1 MRTHGCWR
9 QTLQVKPAQPA
20 EGPRQGPAVGP
31 QAGFLAKAM
40 LCHKAWVGD
49 ALEGIEVQG
58 KGDHAEHKGSKPS
71 VPQMNRRR
79 RCRGSSPPGGGDR
92 PRCAPRPRRI
102 ADPRRATWPES
113 GHRCRDGEPARSAR
127 RGQSGCSPR
136 PRVRQWRGCRSGGP
150 NHSWR
155 SPTATGSASR
165 RDACRCRGLR
175 TASGWPARSTA
186 CHRCPGP
193 TWSPPTCPSRTL
205 TRIASMKIAA

>member
-79 RCRGSSPPGGGDR
+79 RRRGSVH
-92 PRCAPRPRRI
+92 
-102 ADPRRATWPES
+102 RAAT
-113 GHRCRDGEPARSAR
+113 ARAAR
-127 RGQSGCSPR
+127 RD
-136 PRVRQWRGCRSGGP
+136 RGVLRILDEQLGRNP
-150 NHSWR
+150 VI
-155 SPTATGSASR
+155 
-165 RDACRCRGLR
+165 DAA
-175 TASGWPARSTA
+175 TASLLDQHGAVKADVVPDLA
-186 CHRCPGP
+186 
-193 TWSPPTCPSRTL
+193 
-205 TRIASMKIAA
+205 